1 MIRLKFKVRFESKT
15 TADILKNIYSK
26 LYSSANT
33 MKAKISYMEL
43 KQNTRHST
51 DMKHMHIDH
60 NLHPPNEIAFSFV
73 GVANLLTENPTAKVR
88 PVKIWVHFYLG
99 QEIW

>member
-15 TADILKNIYSK
+15 TADILKKYILNYILVQTPWKPKSHIWN
-26 LYSSANT
+26 LS
-33 MKAKISYMEL
+33 
-43 KQNTRHST
+43 TRHST

-73 GVANLLTENPTAKVR
+73 GVANLLTENPTAKVT